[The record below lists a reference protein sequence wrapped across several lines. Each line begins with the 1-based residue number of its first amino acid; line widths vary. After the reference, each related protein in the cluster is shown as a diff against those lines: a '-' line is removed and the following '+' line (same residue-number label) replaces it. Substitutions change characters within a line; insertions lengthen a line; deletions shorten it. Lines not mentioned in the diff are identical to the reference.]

1 MVFILLEKQT
11 TKNYLSDVN
20 DLICAGVVSQHP
32 PKIVAPESLN
42 SFTNSSILLGDKSF
56 LLPKNSFGCKKS
68 FLLLVL
74 LLLDNG
80 AHPNIRDLNGNTAL
94 SIAEDRGHPEIVKMI
109 IWNNYALIESLEIDL
124 SSGFSVFTGE
134 TGSGKT
140 ILLGALQLII
150 GERADFKVLFNKDKK
165 CTIEGIFDAS
175 VSLNSFLSFNDLDLS
190 DEIIVRREIHPSGKS
205 RAFVNDSP
213 VKLGFLKEL
222 GFLLIDFHGQHQ
234 TRLLSKP
241 DYQYS
246 FIDNLGKNNIVLSE
260 YRIAF
265 DLYQSKHK
273 KLKAIQENE
282 LAINNQRDFLVFQ
295 LDELNKY
302 SFENWDENEITEEFE
317 LLSNFESIKHLFVQ
331 IENYNDGND
340 SIALKINDLSSLI
353 SSLANKLPA
362 FKDFESRV
370 NSIYL
375 ELNELFLDLE
385 KKQPSGNFDS
395 YRMNELDEKLQLS
408 ACNEI
413 AQLCGINIKDLP
425 STALR
430 AHKENERILTPKD
443 MKQYDIKK
451 DMCLKSFDAQIS
463 GKITGFISAKVT
475 MKTGG
480 HQDNVFEEIDT
491 LADWW
496 VNHKNRSE
504 EILILLVDTDLVDKL
519 SIIEEKYKQYSNILM
534 FNHYAFQKFMI
545 DNYFQ

>member
-1 MVFILLEKQT
+1 ML
-11 TKNYLSDVN
+11 
-20 DLICAGVVSQHP
+20 
-32 PKIVAPESLN
+32 
-42 SFTNSSILLGDKSF
+42 
-56 LLPKNSFGCKKS
+56 KK
-68 FLLLVL
+68 
-74 LLLDNG
+74 
-80 AHPNIRDLNGNTAL
+80 L
-94 SIAEDRGHPEIVKMI
+94 SI
-109 IWNNYALIESLEIDL
+109 NNYALIESLEIDL

-134 TGSGKT
+134 TGAGKT

-165 CTIEGIFDAS
+165 CTIEGVFDAS

-234 TRLLSKP
+234 TRLVSKP

-395 YRMNELDEKLQLS
+395 YRMNELDEKLQLIS
-408 ACNEI
+408 KLTKKFNTSNLSDLVHKKLELKSKLESLAGISSDKLLLEAEVEELFNNCIVLGEKLYNARKLNTSKIEIFLSEKLKKLSMPNVNISVDLSLVDLPHYYGLDLLRIYVSINKGADFNEI
-413 AQLCGINIKDLP
+413 SDVASGGEMSRILLAMKSLLN
-425 STALR
+425 
-430 AHKENERILTPKD
+430 KENSIPT
-443 MKQYDIKK
+443 II
-451 DMCLKSFDAQIS
+451 FDEIDQ
-463 GKITGFISAKVT
+463 SAFKWNANAFPGV
-475 MKTGG
+475 
-480 HQDNVFEEIDT
+480 EEID
-491 LADWW
+491 
-496 VNHKNRSE
+496 NR
-504 EILILLVDTDLVDKL
+504 
-519 SIIEEKYKQYSNILM
+519 
-534 FNHYAFQKFMI
+534 
-545 DNYFQ
+545 

>member
-1 MVFILLEKQT
+1 ML
-11 TKNYLSDVN
+11 
-20 DLICAGVVSQHP
+20 
-32 PKIVAPESLN
+32 
-42 SFTNSSILLGDKSF
+42 
-56 LLPKNSFGCKKS
+56 KK
-68 FLLLVL
+68 
-74 LLLDNG
+74 
-80 AHPNIRDLNGNTAL
+80 L
-94 SIAEDRGHPEIVKMI
+94 SI
-109 IWNNYALIESLEIDL
+109 NNYALIESLEIDL

-234 TRLLSKP
+234 TRLVSKP

-395 YRMNELDEKLQLS
+395 YRMNELDEKLQLIS
-408 ACNEI
+408 KLTKKFNTSNLLDLVHKKLELKSKLESLAGISSDKLLLEAEVEELLNNCIVLGGELYNARKLNTSKIEIFLSEKLKKLSMPNVNISVDLSLVDLPHYYGLDLLRIYVSINKGADFNEI
-413 AQLCGINIKDLP
+413 SDVASGGEMSRILLAMKSLLN
-425 STALR
+425 
-430 AHKENERILTPKD
+430 KENSIPT
-443 MKQYDIKK
+443 II
-451 DMCLKSFDAQIS
+451 FD
-463 GKITGFISAKVT
+463 
-475 MKTGG
+475 
-480 HQDNVFEEIDT
+480 EIDT
-491 LADWW
+491 GVSGKVAIEVGQMLKELS
-496 VNHKNRSE
+496 VNSQVFSITHLPQVASLGEHHFKVVKSENELRSFTSIE
-504 EILILLVDTDLVDKL
+504 KLTKEKRVLEIASMLGGSKPG
-519 SIIEEKYKQYSNILM
+519 K
-534 FNHYAFQKFMI
+534 AAI
-545 DNYFQ
+545 DNASELLN